1 MNRLQVFYLRIAVI
15 LLVMLSMLPA
25 LAVLTH
31 EVDTILKNEN
41 NGTDFESIHNETEL
55 KDKEIGLNFSFLT
68 SMLQILDLNL
78 NLINGTLS
86 SQVAEYPLLQP
97 TIERMAHSS
106 FEYPDGMIVAANS
119 TLGEP
124 DSTTPM
130 IGDIYSK
137 A

>member
-31 EVDTILKNEN
+31 EMDPILKNEN

-55 KDKEIGLNFSFLT
+55 KDKEIDLNFSFLT
-68 SMLQILDLNL
+68 SMLQIILDLNL
-78 NLINGTLS
+78 NLINGNLS
-86 SQVAEYPLLQP
+86 SRVAEYPLLQP
-97 TIERMAHSS
+97 TIEGMAHSS
-106 FEYPDGMIVAANS
+106 FEYPDGMIVVANS
-119 TLGEP
+119 ILGKP
-124 DSTTPM
+124 DSTMPM
-130 IGDIYSK
+130 IGIYSK